1 MRDEPY
7 ASVERRVAL
16 EQEPEGLE
24 AAHRVLRRV
33 GPVDAEDHDLGSLG
47 SERLPSFVDA
57 LVCGEPG
64 ERLGVDGERIRMRA
78 QLGFVA
84 ATEQRLARLH
94 ERRAPALR
102 VEPDAV
108 AGQDALVDRG
118 GDVRREHAPCVG
130 PDPGDVDERGDA
142 CLWPNGADEGGRDV
156 EVVVLHEQ
164 RRARVPVQLV
174 DGGGR
179 EAAIDG
185 DVAVCPRVREIGAPD
200 RASGPTARAARTR
213 APGWRPPCR
222 RAGRPP
228 ARGRR
233 DGDEQTP
240 PTRSARRRARLPR
253 PLGRRRSSHS
263 PPRRHDGGRPTARA
277 RRRDRLRRGRRRS
290 SRRPPVDE

>member
-1 MRDEPY
+1 M
-7 ASVERRVAL
+7 AL

-185 DVAVCPRVREIGAPD
+185 DVAVCPRVREIGGRIVLQVPQPVLHEPEHRVGDHRVEEPVGLPLVGHEMETNRRPRLGAHV
-200 RASGPTARAARTR
+200 AGPPSRDLSVGVAHRTR
-213 APGWRPPCR
+213 HPDDTTVVAQR
-222 RAGRPP
+222 R
-228 ARGRR
+228 
-233 DGDEQTP
+233 
-240 PTRSARRRARLPR
+240 
-253 PLGRRRSSHS
+253 
-263 PPRRHDGGRPTARA
+263 
-277 RRRDRLRRGRRRS
+277 
-290 SRRPPVDE
+290 